1 MRHRD
6 GWRVYVV
13 ASPLDLVAVD
23 IETTG
28 FGVHDVVT
36 VLGFELPLGA
46 RVFCHT
52 GDETVADLG
61 TTLQSQL
68 SRPLVCST
76 HDSEAELLAAVT
88 EYADDRLLNDDALI
102 TAYNG
107 ETWSGGFDLPF
118 LRTRYALQDV
128 AWPFQGLPYADLL
141 PLISDLFNTTVDGD
155 DQADLVTA
163 YDVLCDGSLDELDP
177 FEDSGE
183 AVEAFEAGRFE
194 PLVLHNLSDI
204 GRTRALGL
212 LAQRYCSKSDFQ
224 LKSLTPTIHD

>member
-1 MRHRD
+1 
-6 GWRVYVV
+6 VYVV

-28 FGVHDVVT
+28 FGVHDAVT

-183 AVEAFEAGRFE
+183 AVEAFEDGRFE

-204 GRTRALGL
+204 GRTRALGV